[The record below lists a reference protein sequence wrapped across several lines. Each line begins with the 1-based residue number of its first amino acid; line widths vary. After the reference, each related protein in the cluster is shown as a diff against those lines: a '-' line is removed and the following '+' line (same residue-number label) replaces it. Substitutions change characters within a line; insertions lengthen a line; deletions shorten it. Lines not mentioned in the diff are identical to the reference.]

1 MRGYSVVAEVSK
13 NHPSVQTDNGILLS
27 PELIEEYMDAL
38 MEKGCIPET
47 LKAYQMKL
55 GQLYQYLPEDKL
67 IRADT
72 LTRWQTALLEA
83 GYAPSTVNIC
93 TAAANGLV
101 VYCGHREFQVEKPLK
116 CDYGVQPE
124 LTRNEYLR
132 LLSTARILNKQQ
144 TYLLVKLF
152 ATTGLSLNDLPRL
165 AVEAVACGT
174 IAFPDSLLHIPEC
187 LRLELLDYIQR
198 EGISSGSVFVARSG
212 AKLRRT
218 HVTKLIQS
226 LCRDARVS
234 EEKAT
239 PRCLKKLYQATQTGI
254 RGNLSLLV
262 EQAHDRLLETEQL
275 VVGWKQEEQK

>member
-1 MRGYSVVAEVSK
+1 MRGYSVVAEVPK
-13 NHPSVQTDNGILLS
+13 VQTDNSILLS
-27 PELIEEYMDAL
+27 PELIEEYL
-38 MEKGCIPET
+38 EVLTEKGCTPET

-67 IRADT
+67 IRTDT
-72 LTRWQTALLEA
+72 LTQWQAALLET
-83 GYAPSTVNIC
+83 GYAPSTVNTC

-116 CDYGVQPE
+116 CEYGIQPE

-144 TYLLVKLF
+144 AYLLVKLF
-152 ATTGLSLNDLPRL
+152 ATTGLPLNDLPRL
-165 AVEAVACGT
+165 TVEAVVCGT
-174 IAFPDSLLHIPEC
+174 ITSPGSILHIPEC

-198 EGISSGSVFVARSG
+198 EGISSGPVFVTKAGS
-212 AKLRRT
+212 KLRRT
-218 HVTKLIQS
+218 NVTKLIQS
-226 LCRDARVS
+226 LCHDARVP

-239 PRCLKKLYQATQTGI
+239 PRCLKKLYQATQASI
-254 RGNLSLLV
+254 HGNLSLLM

-275 VVGWKQEEQK
+275 AIGWKQEG